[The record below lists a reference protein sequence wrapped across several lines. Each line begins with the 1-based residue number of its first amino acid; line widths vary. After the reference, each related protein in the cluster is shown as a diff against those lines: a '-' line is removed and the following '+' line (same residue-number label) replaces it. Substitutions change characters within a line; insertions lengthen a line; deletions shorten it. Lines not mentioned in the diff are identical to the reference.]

1 MTMAAAAASQAAIT
15 IATVATEWSE
25 IRSSLRSR
33 EEEEGEELEVEGQRT
48 RYDGAAEAAKAALP
62 ETGPFTSQPTPAQLS
77 QIAQVAPPTMFG
89 HGAGFR
95 QGGGSAEQPA
105 PVTLAPPPPPEP
117 SPAEL
122 LLLRR
127 AVAVRIFRERR
138 SVAARRAVERSQSL
152 RRFWVRND
160 VAIGGDGTAA
170 GGGGSEQ
177 VSSAQPLSRWAV
189 DQFRLTFSL
198 AGGGSMLARQRL
210 SSLAMLCS
218 TLEGAAAREC
228 QTVLG
233 WASRPESRRLPRLTD
248 ASLSRSSFD
257 GVALRS
263 LQSALLELTSLPG
276 AGTGSSKGEPEC
288 GGLEVF
294 AELEEERREEKR
306 NRTDHKLTHHHDQQ
320 KNKTKQIG
328 ARRRNKIL
336 SAAGRSRREIL
347 SVARALIATSVRIG
361 TGEALVACAAGL
373 LRLQQAM
380 RSSSSSSSSSS
391 SVKIEVEDD
400 GEEEEEEEE
409 EQEQEEEEE
418 ESEDAATTSAR
429 FLAQMAAR
437 VPFTRDLLSCEASAL
452 GWHGAG
458 EEEMVPGALPALLS
472 RCFGGKKGNS
482 RSEEEGEKAENVKGD
497 GETDSDKKD
506 EKSEEEKERKALARA
521 MFRAQRSITRALP
534 PFVSL
539 GAGSISQ
546 SPVAIVETATAQV
559 SSITTAAAAA
569 AAATTT
575 TTTTTT
581 PFSGG
586 AGYDAESPLQEQ
598 QASLGA
604 AAIGAFFFFFFF
616 FDECSVKGSK
626 LTRNATIRKT
636 TSYTLNTTT
645 QRWMQSLS
653 TSSSTTVAACSSSPS
668 RAPQTA
674 ARSSPGRPDR

>member
-1 MTMAAAAASQAAIT
+1 MPRDSPYGLEFSSWSRGSGSESQSSRDAAGVGTPAVQEQDVFFRTSDVESVFAMASKSRAFRQSMSWAPEPEADDDDDNEDEDDVGEGGVSTKNAARRSKSKKKASA
-15 IATVATEWSE
+15 
-25 IRSSLRSR
+25 
-33 EEEEGEELEVEGQRT
+33 VEGQRT
-48 RYDGAAEAAKAALP
+48 RDDGAAEAAKAALP

-160 VAIGGDGTAA
+160 VEIGGDGTAA
-170 GGGGSEQ
+170 GGGDSDQ

-294 AELEEERREEKR
+294 AELKQERREEKR
-306 NRTDHKLTHHHDQQ
+306 R
-320 KNKTKQIG
+320 
-328 ARRRNKIL
+328 
-336 SAAGRSRREIL
+336 
-347 SVARALIATSVRIG
+347 
-361 TGEALVACAAGL
+361 
-373 LRLQQAM
+373 
-380 RSSSSSSSSSS
+380 
-391 SVKIEVEDD
+391 
-400 GEEEEEEEE
+400 
-409 EQEQEEEEE
+409 
-418 ESEDAATTSAR
+418 
-429 FLAQMAAR
+429 
-437 VPFTRDLLSCEASAL
+437 
-452 GWHGAG
+452 
-458 EEEMVPGALPALLS
+458 
-472 RCFGGKKGNS
+472 
-482 RSEEEGEKAENVKGD
+482 
-497 GETDSDKKD
+497 
-506 EKSEEEKERKALARA
+506 
-521 MFRAQRSITRALP
+521 
-534 PFVSL
+534 
-539 GAGSISQ
+539 
-546 SPVAIVETATAQV
+546 
-559 SSITTAAAAA
+559 
-569 AAATTT
+569 
-575 TTTTTT
+575 
-581 PFSGG
+581 
-586 AGYDAESPLQEQ
+586 
-598 QASLGA
+598 
-604 AAIGAFFFFFFF
+604 
-616 FDECSVKGSK
+616 GSK
-626 LTRNATIRKT
+626 LTTN
-636 TSYTLNTTT
+636 
-645 QRWMQSLS
+645 
-653 TSSSTTVAACSSSPS
+653 
-668 RAPQTA
+668 
-674 ARSSPGRPDR
+674 